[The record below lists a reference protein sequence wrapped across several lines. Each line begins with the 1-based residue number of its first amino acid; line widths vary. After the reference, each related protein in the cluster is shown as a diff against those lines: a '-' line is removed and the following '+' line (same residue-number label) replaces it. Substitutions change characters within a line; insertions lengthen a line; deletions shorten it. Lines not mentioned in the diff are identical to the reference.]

1 MVKHGEWSKNQNKAL
16 LTSFLYVYKFEI
28 TASLYKGFLSP
39 RSLDTHKPLRNQS
52 ILAEMLCIAKSTLS
66 HNWASLPTGSSRR
79 SQVYGI
85 NPNSHLAT
93 SKHNHRIQF
102 PGYQKMNIFTTT
114 LEVLH
119 YGKNRKMDMAVY
131 SGGIE
136 PGLPFPLPFNL
147 PFDLNPGSWQ
157 TWVLGLVLALT
168 PFGISTWWPILKSKV
183 DSIMQTTETVAET
196 VEKVADKL
204 DKVAEDLADIL
215 PEGKLKQAAR
225 YIEDIAEEAEKDAH
239 LVDEA
244 IEKLEEIEIGLK
256 EEAERFAQT
265 NAKSKEAE
273 NS

>member
-1 MVKHGEWSKNQNKAL
+1 
-16 LTSFLYVYKFEI
+16 
-28 TASLYKGFLSP
+28 
-39 RSLDTHKPLRNQS
+39 
-52 ILAEMLCIAKSTLS
+52 MLCIAKSTLS

-79 SQVYGI
+79 SQYC
-85 NPNSHLAT
+85 T
-93 SKHNHRIQF
+93 TERIERW
-102 PGYQKMNIFTTT
+102 TWLSTAA
-114 LEVLH
+114 
-119 YGKNRKMDMAVY
+119 AVNQDF
-131 SGGIE
+131 
-136 PGLPFPLPFNL
+136 LFPLPFNL
-147 PFDLNPGSWQ
+147 PFDLNLGSWQ

-196 VEKVADKL
+196 VEKVADKV

-244 IEKLEEIEIGLK
+244 IEKLEEIETGLK
-256 EEAERFAQT
+256 EEAERFVQT

>member
-1 MVKHGEWSKNQNKAL
+1 
-16 LTSFLYVYKFEI
+16 
-28 TASLYKGFLSP
+28 
-39 RSLDTHKPLRNQS
+39 
-52 ILAEMLCIAKSTLS
+52 MLCIAKSTLS

-85 NPNSHLAT
+85 NPNSHLPT
-93 SKHNHRIQF
+93 SKHNHRTQF
-102 PGYQKMNIFTTT
+102 LG
-114 LEVLH
+114 
-119 YGKNRKMDMAVY
+119 DMAVY
-131 SGGIE
+131 SSGIE

-168 PFGISTWWPILKSKV
+168 PFGISTWWPILKSKAFELGVWKKV

-215 PEGKLKQAAR
+215 PEGKLKQAVR
-225 YIEDIAEEAEKDAH
+225 VIEDIAEEAEKDAH

-256 EEAERFAQT
+256 EEAGRFVQT

-273 NS
+273 KS